1 MSNTPTSLPTG
12 KLPAELLAQLIST
25 LPIDDPALFL
35 GPGVG
40 EDAAIIDTG
49 RISAAGSSST
59 RGHGVCADARRKKK
73 QLSAEDAEERGELQ
87 RQKREVCADAR
98 QQHVGET
105 FAVSRRHLPALGER
119 QTAIPGREEASN
131 RTATNMPRQD
141 GADMLLAAKSD
152 PITFATDE
160 IGYYAVNVCAND
172 LAVCGARPRF
182 YLPTVL
188 LPEGTTEVDVREIC
202 DQLGAACRALD
213 IVVAGGH
220 TEVTT
225 AVNQPVV
232 AGTLLGE
239 VARGKVVR
247 TGGCRPG
254 DVVLLVGSAGVEG
267 TSIIA
272 REMRGKL
279 LEQGWSE
286 AELDE
291 AANYLYEPGI
301 SVLGPALAAA
311 ESERVTAM
319 HDPTEGGVAT
329 GLWELA
335 DASGCGLE
343 VELAAI
349 AVTPLTAAA
358 CAAFGLD
365 PLGTI
370 ASGGLLA
377 TAAPENV
384 DALQG
389 LWQEMG
395 RQVQPIGRVLP
406 AGEGVYG
413 LRDGRR
419 VALERFD
426 ADEIVKLW
434 AE

>member
-1 MSNTPTSLPTG
+1 MAEKFTFLPTG
-12 KLPAELLAQLIST
+12 KLSPALLAELIST
-25 LPIDDPALFL
+25 LPISDPDLFL

-40 EDAAIIDTG
+40 EDAAIIEVG
-49 RISAAGSSST
+49 GASGAGGAS
-59 RGHGVCADARRKKK
+59 
-73 QLSAEDAEERGELQ
+73 
-87 RQKREVCADAR
+87 
-98 QQHVGET
+98 
-105 FAVSRRHLPALGER
+105 SRRER
-119 QTAIPGREEASN
+119 SLSQEGS
-131 RTATNMPRQD
+131 
-141 GADMLLAAKSD
+141 ADTLLAAKSD

-182 YLPTVL
+182 YLSTVL
-188 LPEGTTEVDVREIC
+188 LPVGTTEEEVREIC

-220 TEVTT
+220 TEVTA

-272 REMRGKL
+272 REMGEIL
-279 LEQGWSE
+279 LELGWSE
-286 AELDE
+286 EVVEE
-291 AANYLYEPGI
+291 AGNYLYEPGI
-301 SVLGPALAAA
+301 SVLEPALAAA
-311 ESERVTAM
+311 EAGLVTAM

-343 VELAAI
+343 VELG
-349 AVTPLTAAA
+349 AVSVTRLTAAA
-358 CAAFGLD
+358 CAVFGLD

-377 TAAPENV
+377 TAGGDDV
-384 DALQG
+384 DAVLG
-389 LWQEMG
+389 LWRGMG
-395 RQVQPIGRVLP
+395 REGRVIGRVLP
-406 AGEGVYG
+406 AGAGVYG
-413 LRDGRR
+413 LREGGR
-419 VALERFD
+419 VALPRFS

-434 AE
+434 GE

>member
-25 LPIDDPALFL
+25 LPIDDPNLFL

-49 RISAAGSSST
+49 RISADAASST
-59 RGHGVCADARRKKK
+59 RGHGA
-73 QLSAEDAEERGELQ
+73 
-87 RQKREVCADAR
+87 
-98 QQHVGET
+98 
-105 FAVSRRHLPALGER
+105 LP
-119 QTAIPGREEASN
+119 Q
-131 RTATNMPRQD
+131 QD

-188 LPEGTTEVDVREIC
+188 LPEGTTEVDVRGIC

-220 TEVTT
+220 TEVTA

-254 DVVLLVGSAGVEG
+254 DVVLLVGSAGIEG

-286 AELDE
+286 ADLDE

-311 ESERVTAM
+311 ESELVTAM

-384 DALQG
+384 DAVQG

-413 LRDGRR
+413 LREGRR
-419 VALERFD
+419 VSLERFD

-434 AE
+434 GE

>member
-1 MSNTPTSLPTG
+1 MPSIPTG
-12 KLPAELLAQLIST
+12 KLPADLLAQLIAA
-25 LPIDDPALFL
+25 LPTADPHLYL

-40 EDAAIIDTG
+40 EDAAVIE
-49 RISAAGSSST
+49 
-59 RGHGVCADARRKKK
+59 
-73 QLSAEDAEERGELQ
+73 LSGAE
-87 RQKREVCADAR
+87 
-98 QQHVGET
+98 
-105 FAVSRRHLPALGER
+105 
-119 QTAIPGREEASN
+119 I
-131 RTATNMPRQD
+131 
-141 GADMLLAAKSD
+141 LLAAKSD

-188 LPEGTTEVDVREIC
+188 LPEGTTEAEVRQIC
-202 DQLGAACRALD
+202 DQVGAACRALE
-213 IVVAGGH
+213 VTVAGGH
-220 TEVTT
+220 TEVTA

-239 VARGKVVR
+239 VARRKVVR

-254 DVVLLVGSAGVEG
+254 DQILLVGSAAVEG

-272 REMRGKL
+272 REKREAL
-279 LEQGWSE
+279 LAQGW
-286 AELDE
+286 ATAQVDE

-301 SVLGPALAAA
+301 SVLAQALAAA
-311 ESERVTAM
+311 ETELVTAM

-329 GLWELA
+329 GLWEMA

-343 VELAAI
+343 VELADVQ
-349 AVTPLTAAA
+349 VTPLTAAA
-358 CAAFGLD
+358 CAAFKLD

-377 TAAPENV
+377 AAAPENV
-384 DALQG
+384 ETLLA
-389 LWQEMG
+389 LWQ
-395 RQVQPIGRVLP
+395 RIGRTARRIGRMLP

-419 VALERFD
+419 VVLPRFD

>member
-1 MSNTPTSLPTG
+1 MPSLPTG
-12 KLPAELLAQLIST
+12 KLAPQLLTNLIAS
-25 LPIDDPALFL
+25 LPTEDRHLVL

-40 EDAAIIDTG
+40 EDAAVI
-49 RISAAGSSST
+49 
-59 RGHGVCADARRKKK
+59 
-73 QLSAEDAEERGELQ
+73 EL
-87 RQKREVCADAR
+87 
-98 QQHVGET
+98 G
-105 FAVSRRHLPALGER
+105 
-119 QTAIPGREEASN
+119 
-131 RTATNMPRQD
+131 

-152 PITFATDE
+152 PITFATEE

-188 LPEGTTEVDVREIC
+188 LPETTTEAEVRRIC
-202 DQLGAACRALD
+202 DQVGAACRALD
-213 IVVAGGH
+213 VTVAGGH
-220 TEVTT
+220 TEVTE
-225 AVNQPVV
+225 AVNQPVI

-239 VARGKVVR
+239 VARRKVVR

-254 DVVLLVGSAGVEG
+254 DLVLLAGSAAIEG

-272 REMRGKL
+272 REMRDPL
-279 LEQGWSE
+279 LARGWRP
-286 AELDE
+286 AQLDE
-291 AANYLYEPGI
+291 AADYLYEPGI
-301 SVLGPALAAA
+301 SVLAPALAGA
-311 ESERVTAM
+311 EAELVTAM

-343 VELAAI
+343 VELDEIPVAA
-349 AVTPLTAAA
+349 ATAAA

-377 TAAPENV
+377 TAAPEDV
-384 DALQG
+384 EPLLE
-389 LWQEMG
+389 LWRTVG
-395 RQVQPIGRVLP
+395 REGRRIGRVLT
-406 AGEGVYG
+406 GDEGVYG
-413 LRDGRR
+413 LRNGLR
-419 VALERFD
+419 VPLPRFD

>member
-1 MSNTPTSLPTG
+1 MSEKYTFLPTG
-12 KLPAELLAQLIST
+12 KLPSELLAEVILT
-25 LPIDDPALFL
+25 LPINDPDLFL

-40 EDAAIIDTG
+40 EDAAVIDVG
-49 RISAAGSSST
+49 R
-59 RGHGVCADARRKKK
+59 V
-73 QLSAEDAEERGELQ
+73 SAEGDLSSRRERGLS
-87 RQKREVCADAR
+87 
-98 QQHVGET
+98 QHG
-105 FAVSRRHLPALGER
+105 
-119 QTAIPGREEASN
+119 
-131 RTATNMPRQD
+131 
-141 GADMLLAAKSD
+141 GADTLLAAKSD

-188 LPEGTTEVDVREIC
+188 LPVGTTEEDVREIC
-202 DQLGAACRALD
+202 EQLGAACRALD

-220 TEVTT
+220 TEVTA

-254 DVVLLVGSAGVEG
+254 DAVLLVGSAGVEG

-272 REMRGKL
+272 REMREVL

-286 AELDE
+286 EVVEE

-311 ESERVTAM
+311 EAELVTAM

-343 VELAAI
+343 VALGEVP
-349 AVTPLTAAA
+349 VTRLTAAA

-377 TAAPENV
+377 TAARKDL
-384 DALQG
+384 DAVLG
-389 LWQEMG
+389 LWRGMG
-395 RQVQPIGRVLP
+395 REGQVIGRVLP
-406 AGEGVYG
+406 AEAGVYG
-413 LRDGRR
+413 LREGGQ
-419 VALERFD
+419 VVLPRFD

-434 AE
+434 GE

>member
-1 MSNTPTSLPTG
+1 MSETHTFLPTG
-12 KLPAELLAQLIST
+12 KLPSELLAELISI
-25 LPIDDPALFL
+25 LPISDPDLYL

-40 EDAAIIDTG
+40 EDAAVIEVG
-49 RISAAGSSST
+49 RVSG
-59 RGHGVCADARRKKK
+59 
-73 QLSAEDAEERGELQ
+73 EEG
-87 RQKREVCADAR
+87 AS
-98 QQHVGET
+98 
-105 FAVSRRHLPALGER
+105 SRREPSLCQLGS
-119 QTAIPGREEASN
+119 GDS
-131 RTATNMPRQD
+131 
-141 GADMLLAAKSD
+141 LLAAKSD

-188 LPEGTTEVDVREIC
+188 LPVGATEEDVREIC

-220 TEVTT
+220 TEVTA

-239 VARGKVVR
+239 VARAKVVR

-254 DVVLLVGSAGVEG
+254 DVVLLAGSAGIEG

-272 REMRGKL
+272 REMGEVL

-286 AELDE
+286 AEVDE
-291 AANYLYEPGI
+291 AGHYLYEPGI

-311 ESERVTAM
+311 ESGLVTAM

-343 VELAAI
+343 VELGDI
-349 AVTPLTAAA
+349 AVTRLTAAA
-358 CAAFGLD
+358 CAVFGLD

-377 TAAPENV
+377 TAAADDV
-384 DALQG
+384 DAVLG
-389 LWQEMG
+389 LWRGMG
-395 RQVQPIGRVLP
+395 REGQAVGRVLP
-406 AGEGVYG
+406 AGAGVYG
-413 LRDGRR
+413 LREGRR
-419 VALERFD
+419 VDLPRFS

>member
-1 MSNTPTSLPTG
+1 MSEKHTFLPTG
-12 KLPAELLAQLIST
+12 KLPSELLAELILT
-25 LPIDDPALFL
+25 LPINDPDLFL

-40 EDAAIIDTG
+40 EDAAVIEVG
-49 RISAAGSSST
+49 RVSGEGDLSS
-59 RGHGVCADARRKKK
+59 RR
-73 QLSAEDAEERGELQ
+73 ERGLS
-87 RQKREVCADAR
+87 
-98 QQHVGET
+98 QHG
-105 FAVSRRHLPALGER
+105 
-119 QTAIPGREEASN
+119 
-131 RTATNMPRQD
+131 
-141 GADMLLAAKSD
+141 GADTLLAAKSD

-188 LPEGTTEVDVREIC
+188 LPVGTTEEDVREIC
-202 DQLGAACRALD
+202 EQLGAACRALD

-220 TEVTT
+220 TEVTA

-254 DVVLLVGSAGVEG
+254 DIVLLVGSAGVEG

-272 REMRGKL
+272 REMGEVL

-286 AELDE
+286 AEVEE
-291 AANYLYEPGI
+291 AGHYLYEPGI

-311 ESERVTAM
+311 ESELVTAM

-343 VELAAI
+343 VALG
-349 AVTPLTAAA
+349 AVPVTRLTAAA

-377 TAAPENV
+377 TAAGADV
-384 DALQG
+384 DAVLG
-389 LWQEMG
+389 LWRGMG
-395 RQVQPIGRVLP
+395 REGRVIGRVLP
-406 AGEGVYG
+406 AGAGVYG

-419 VALERFD
+419 VALPRFS

-434 AE
+434 GE

>member
-1 MSNTPTSLPTG
+1 MSTTPLSLPTG
-12 KLPAELLAQLIST
+12 KLPADLLAQLIST
-25 LPIDDPALFL
+25 LPIDDPDLIL
-35 GPGVG
+35 GPSVG
-40 EDAAIIDTG
+40 EDAAIIDIG
-49 RISAAGSSST
+49 RRS
-59 RGHGVCADARRKKK
+59 
-73 QLSAEDAEERGELQ
+73 E
-87 RQKREVCADAR
+87 
-98 QQHVGET
+98 
-105 FAVSRRHLPALGER
+105 
-119 QTAIPGREEASN
+119 EEAPS
-131 RTATNMPRQD
+131 TCGPGVLSQQD
-141 GADMLLAAKSD
+141 GAGTLLAAKSD
-152 PITFATDE
+152 PITFATEE

-188 LPEGTTEVDVREIC
+188 LPEGTTEKDVRGIC
-202 DQLGAACRALD
+202 EQLGAACRALD

-220 TEVTT
+220 TEVTA

-254 DVVLLVGSAGVEG
+254 DVVLLVGSAGIEG

-272 REMRGKL
+272 RERREAL

-311 ESERVTAM
+311 EAELVTAM

-335 DASGCGLE
+335 DASGCGVEL
-343 VELAAI
+343 ELAAVP
-349 AVTPLTAAA
+349 VTPLTAAA

-377 TAAPENV
+377 TAAPEDV
-384 DALQG
+384 DAVLG
-389 LWQEMG
+389 LWQGMG
-395 RQVQPIGRVLP
+395 REGQVIGHVL
-406 AGEGVYG
+406 AAEGGVYG
-413 LRDGRR
+413 LREGRR
-419 VALERFD
+419 VSLERFD

-434 AE
+434 GK

>member
-1 MSNTPTSLPTG
+1 MSEKRTSLPTG
-12 KLPAELLAQLIST
+12 KLPPELLAELIST
-25 LPIDDPALFL
+25 LPINDPDLFL

-40 EDAAIIDTG
+40 EDAAIIEVG
-49 RISAAGSSST
+49 RVAGNGGPS
-59 RGHGVCADARRKKK
+59 
-73 QLSAEDAEERGELQ
+73 
-87 RQKREVCADAR
+87 
-98 QQHVGET
+98 
-105 FAVSRRHLPALGER
+105 SRRHGNSS
-119 QTAIPGREEASN
+119 QQG
-131 RTATNMPRQD
+131 
-141 GADMLLAAKSD
+141 GADTLLAAKSD

-188 LPEGTTEVDVREIC
+188 LPEGTTEGEVRGIC

-213 IVVAGGH
+213 VVVAGGH
-220 TEVTT
+220 TEVTA

-239 VARGKVVR
+239 VERGKVVR

-254 DVVLLVGSAGVEG
+254 DAVLLVGSAGVEG

-272 REMRGKL
+272 REMREAL
-279 LEQGWSE
+279 LEQGWSA
-286 AELDE
+286 AELEE
-291 AANYLYEPGI
+291 AAHYLYEPGI
-301 SVLGPALAAA
+301 SVLEPALAAA
-311 ESERVTAM
+311 EAELVTAM

-343 VELAAI
+343 VELS
-349 AVTPLTAAA
+349 AVPVTALTAAA

-377 TAAPENV
+377 AAAAEDV
-384 DALQG
+384 DAVLG
-389 LWQEMG
+389 LWREMG
-395 RQVQPIGRVLP
+395 RSGRVIGRVLP

-413 LRDGRR
+413 LREGRR
-419 VALERFD
+419 VGLPRFD

-434 AE
+434 GA

>member
-1 MSNTPTSLPTG
+1 MPAPATILPTG
-12 KLPAELLAQLIST
+12 KLPADLLAQLIST
-25 LPIDDPALFL
+25 LPIDDPLLFL

-40 EDAAIIDTG
+40 EDAAIIEFG
-49 RISAAGSSST
+49 GLSSEGPAS
-59 RGHGVCADARRKKK
+59 
-73 QLSAEDAEERGELQ
+73 
-87 RQKREVCADAR
+87 
-98 QQHVGET
+98 
-105 FAVSRRHLPALGER
+105 SRRHGFSSQL
-119 QTAIPGREEASN
+119 
-131 RTATNMPRQD
+131 D
-141 GADMLLAAKSD
+141 GTDILLAAKSD

-160 IGYYAVNVCAND
+160 IGFYAVNVCAND

-188 LPEGTTEVDVREIC
+188 LPEGTTEADVRGIC

-220 TEVTT
+220 TEVTA
-225 AVNQPVV
+225 AVNQVVV

-239 VARGKVVR
+239 VARRKVVR

-254 DVVLLVGSAGVEG
+254 DVVLLVGSAAVEG

-272 REMRGKL
+272 REKREAL
-279 LEQGWSE
+279 LAQGWS
-286 AELDE
+286 AAALQE

-301 SVLGPALAAA
+301 SVLAPALAAA
-311 ESERVTAM
+311 ESELVTAM

-343 VELAAI
+343 VELQAI
-349 AVTPLTAAA
+349 AVTQLTAAA

-377 TAAPENV
+377 AAAEE
-384 DALQG
+384 DAAEVLALWRGVGKQG
-389 LWQEMG
+389 
-395 RQVQPIGRVLP
+395 QVVGRVLP

-413 LRDGRR
+413 VRDGRR
-419 VALERFD
+419 MPLPRFD

-434 AE
+434 VD

>member
-1 MSNTPTSLPTG
+1 MSTTPPSLPTG
-12 KLPAELLAQLIST
+12 KLPADLLTQLITT
-25 LPIDDPALFL
+25 LPIDDPDLVL
-35 GPGVG
+35 GPSVG
-40 EDAAIIDTG
+40 EDAAIIELG
-49 RISAAGSSST
+49 RRSEEGAPSICGS
-59 RGHGVCADARRKKK
+59 GV
-73 QLSAEDAEERGELQ
+73 LSQ
-87 RQKREVCADAR
+87 
-98 QQHVGET
+98 
-105 FAVSRRHLPALGER
+105 
-119 QTAIPGREEASN
+119 
-131 RTATNMPRQD
+131 QD

-152 PITFATDE
+152 PITFATEE

-188 LPEGTTEVDVREIC
+188 LPEGSTEEGVRGIC

-220 TEVTT
+220 TEVTA

-272 REMRGKL
+272 REMGEAL

-286 AELDE
+286 AEVE
-291 AANYLYEPGI
+291 AAANYLYEPGI

-311 ESERVTAM
+311 ESGLVTAM

-343 VELAAI
+343 VELAAVS
-349 AVTPLTAAA
+349 VTPLSAAA
-358 CAAFGLD
+358 CAAFALD

-377 TAAPENV
+377 TASPEDV
-384 DALQG
+384 DALLG
-389 LWQEMG
+389 LWRGMG
-395 RQVQPIGRVLP
+395 REGRVVGRVLE
-406 AGEGVYG
+406 ANEGVYG
-413 LRDGRR
+413 MREGRR
-419 VALERFD
+419 EALPRFD

-434 AE
+434 GE

>member
-1 MSNTPTSLPTG
+1 MSNTAISLPTG
-12 KLPAELLAQLIST
+12 KLSAELLAQLIST

-40 EDAAIIDTG
+40 EDAAIIEFG
-49 RISAAGSSST
+49 EVSS
-59 RGHGVCADARRKKK
+59 
-73 QLSAEDAEERGELQ
+73 Q
-87 RQKREVCADAR
+87 
-98 QQHVGET
+98 
-105 FAVSRRHLPALGER
+105 
-119 QTAIPGREEASN
+119 
-131 RTATNMPRQD
+131 QD
-141 GADMLLAAKSD
+141 GTDILLAAKSD

-160 IGYYAVNVCAND
+160 IGFYAVNVCAND

-182 YLPTVL
+182 YLATVL
-188 LPEGTTEVDVREIC
+188 LPEGTTEADVRGIC

-220 TEVTT
+220 TEVTA
-225 AVNQPVV
+225 AVNQAVV

-254 DVVLLVGSAGVEG
+254 DAVLLVGSAAVEG

-272 REMRGKL
+272 REKREAL
-279 LEQGWSE
+279 LGQGWSV
-286 AELDE
+286 AELE
-291 AANYLYEPGI
+291 AAGNYLYEPGI
-301 SVLGPALAAA
+301 SVLEPALAAA
-311 ESERVTAM
+311 EAELVTAM

-335 DASGCGLE
+335 DASACGLE
-343 VELAAI
+343 VELSAV

-377 TAAPENV
+377 TAAEE
-384 DALQG
+384 DAAELLE
-389 LWQEMG
+389 LWREMG
-395 RQVQPIGRVLP
+395 RQGQVIGRVLP
-406 AGEGVYG
+406 EGEGVYG
-413 LRDGRR
+413 VRDGRR
-419 VALERFD
+419 VVLPRFD
-426 ADEIVKLW
+426 SDEIVKLW
-434 AE
+434 GE

>member
-1 MSNTPTSLPTG
+1 MPPTPISLPTG
-12 KLPAELLAQLIST
+12 KLPADLLAQLIST
-25 LPIDDPALFL
+25 LPIDDPHLLL

-40 EDAAIIDTG
+40 EDAAIIEFGKIKSEGPTSSG
-49 RISAAGSSST
+49 R
-59 RGHGVCADARRKKK
+59 HEL
-73 QLSAEDAEERGELQ
+73 LSQ
-87 RQKREVCADAR
+87 
-98 QQHVGET
+98 
-105 FAVSRRHLPALGER
+105 
-119 QTAIPGREEASN
+119 
-131 RTATNMPRQD
+131 QD
-141 GADMLLAAKSD
+141 GADTLLAAKSD

-188 LPEGTTEVDVREIC
+188 LPEGTTEADVRRIC

-220 TEVTT
+220 TEVTA

-239 VARGKVVR
+239 VARNKVVR

-254 DVVLLVGSAGVEG
+254 DVVLLVGSAAVEG

-272 REMRGKL
+272 REKREVL
-279 LEQGWSE
+279 LAQGWSA

-301 SVLGPALAAA
+301 SVLAPALAAA
-311 ESERVTAM
+311 ELELVTAM

-329 GLWELA
+329 SLWELA

-343 VELAAI
+343 VELTAI

-377 TAAPENV
+377 TAAPQNAE
-384 DALQG
+384 ALLA
-389 LWQEMG
+389 LWRGMG
-395 RQVQPIGRVLP
+395 REGQAIGRVLA

-413 LRDGRR
+413 LRGGQR
-419 VALERFD
+419 VPLPRFD
-426 ADEIVKLW
+426 TDEIVKLW

>member
-1 MSNTPTSLPTG
+1 MSETHTFLPTG
-12 KLPAELLAQLIST
+12 KLPSELLAELIST
-25 LPIDDPALFL
+25 LPISDPDLYL

-40 EDAAIIDTG
+40 EDAAVIEVG
-49 RISAAGSSST
+49 RVSG
-59 RGHGVCADARRKKK
+59 
-73 QLSAEDAEERGELQ
+73 EEG
-87 RQKREVCADAR
+87 AS
-98 QQHVGET
+98 
-105 FAVSRRHLPALGER
+105 SRREPSLSQQGS
-119 QTAIPGREEASN
+119 GDS
-131 RTATNMPRQD
+131 
-141 GADMLLAAKSD
+141 LLAAKSD

-188 LPEGTTEVDVREIC
+188 LPVGATEEEVREIC

-220 TEVTT
+220 TEVTA

-239 VARGKVVR
+239 VARAKVVR

-254 DVVLLVGSAGVEG
+254 DVVLLAGSAGIEG

-272 REMRGKL
+272 REMGEVL

-286 AELDE
+286 AEVDE
-291 AANYLYEPGI
+291 AGHYLYEPGI

-311 ESERVTAM
+311 ESGLVTAM

-335 DASGCGLE
+335 DASSCGLE
-343 VELAAI
+343 VELGTVP
-349 AVTPLTAAA
+349 VTRLTAAA
-358 CAAFGLD
+358 CAVFGLD

-377 TAAPENV
+377 TAAADDV
-384 DALQG
+384 DAVLG
-389 LWQEMG
+389 LWRGMG
-395 RQVQPIGRVLP
+395 REGRVIGRVLP
-406 AGEGVYG
+406 AGAGVYG
-413 LRDGRR
+413 LREGRR
-419 VALERFD
+419 VDLPRFS

-434 AE
+434 W